1 MMSAR
6 RRGTISTSIGSSPIT
21 RSASI
26 SSRIFIEP
34 ISAVKDEP
42 ERPATMMAV
51 RSTPTSRSVRMPTRS
66 TTNGVAPNFRSWKM
80 PCWATMQPTRN
91 EISAMIGTPR
101 KAISSSWC
109 TSDGPRKRRGR
120 VATRTMAMTTS
131 PRKLMPGREILAGCN
146 DRLPDLGQGSRSASC
161 ASPRD
166 WAGSR
171 DRRPRSEGCGAR
183 SARRRSRP
191 NGRWRRD
198 RAWSGRAPRRRAC
211 RAVRP
216 RRDRR

>member
-6 RRGTISTSIGSSPIT
+6 MRGTISTSIGSRPMT

-34 ISAVKDEP
+34 ISAVKAEP
-42 ERPATMMAV
+42 ERPATMIEV
-51 RSTPTSRSVRMPTRS
+51 RSTPSSRSVRMPTRS

-91 EISAMIGTPR
+91 EISTMIGTPR
-101 KAISSSWC
+101 KAMSSRWC

-131 PRKLMPGREILAGCN
+131 PRKLMPAAKSLPAATTACPTS
-146 DRLPDLGQGSRSASC
+146 DRKSISQLRLTTGLGWK
-161 ASPRD
+161 PR
-166 WAGSR
+166 
-171 DRRPRSEGCGAR
+171 
-183 SARRRSRP
+183 
-191 NGRWRRD
+191 
-198 RAWSGRAPRRRAC
+198 
-211 RAVRP
+211 
-216 RRDRR
+216 